1 MAVVG
6 VRERK
11 EVSEWRKVSLQV
23 RDQATE
29 ENKRR
34 NEKRGQNKL
43 YKQRRNNNKGN
54 EWDW

>member
-23 RDQATE
+23 RDEKEIE
-29 ENKRR
+29 ENK
-34 NEKRGQNKL
+34 
-43 YKQRRNNNKGN
+43 
-54 EWDW
+54 